1 MLDEATGFERRFM
14 GRMETG
20 RTTTSDPAMGAGPPA
35 RLGFGDAA
43 HSHAPP
49 AGGHPDLPRSLTHLP
64 PSAAVLARGAVHQ
77 QALAVQGRVL
87 RQRRVGLGEL
97 TAPWAV
103 GSGGW

>member
-64 PSAAVLARGAVHQ
+64 PFSREAQCTSKRSQFKDACYDKGVWD
-77 QALAVQGRVL
+77 
-87 RQRRVGLGEL
+87 
-97 TAPWAV
+97 WAN
-103 GSGGW
+103 